1 MDDKIQNLRN
11 KIRKFIQEI
20 IIFARTLPNDDIGR
34 IFLKQIIRSATS
46 IGANFEESTEAESN
60 KDVIHKMSIVRKEAK
75 ETLYWLEII
84 ESTFPALN
92 IKTGILKTE
101 CLELIR
107 IFASIINK
115 RKLLPNT

>member
-1 MDDKIQNLRN
+1 MKDKIQSLRD
-11 KIRKFIQEI
+11 KIRKFIQDI
-20 IIFARTLPNDDIGR
+20 IVFSRSIPNDEIGK

-60 KDVIHKMSIVRKEAK
+60 KDVIHKMSIVRKESK

-84 ESTFPALN
+84 GSTFPVLN
-92 IKTGILKTE
+92 SKTPDLKSE

-115 RKLLPNT
+115 RRSPPNT

>member
-20 IIFARTLPNDDIGR
+20 IIFARTLPKDDIGR
-34 IFLKQIIRSATS
+34 IFLRQIIRSATS

-60 KDVIHKMSIVRKEAK
+60 KDVIHKMSIVRKETK

-84 ESTFPALN
+84 ESTFPTLN
-92 IKTGILKTE
+92 IKTQGLKTE
-101 CLELIR
+101 CLELVR

>member
-1 MDDKIQNLRN
+1 MNDKIQNLRD
-11 KIRKFIQEI
+11 KIRKFIQDV

-60 KDVIHKMSIVRKEAK
+60 KDVIHKMSIVRKETK

-84 ESTFPALN
+84 GSTFPALD
-92 IKTGILKTE
+92 IKTQGLKAE
-101 CLELIR
+101 CLELVR

-115 RKLLPNT
+115 RRSPPNT

>member
-34 IFLKQIIRSATS
+34 IFLKQIIRSTTS

-75 ETLYWLEII
+75 EILYWLEII

-92 IKTGILKTE
+92 TKIGSLKTE

-107 IFASIINK
+107 IFASIINN